1 MIKYV
6 FLIDKFFRECGQ
18 RAGNGFAKFK
28 IFATDRLCVCVEGGG
43 GGGGGGAEWREEGE
57 VVPRSISSQF
67 KVWDPLGPHYFKP
80 PHAYV

>member
-1 MIKYV
+1 MRPESRKWLRKV
-6 FLIDKFFRECGQ
+6 QNFCNRSSV
-18 RAGNGFAKFK
+18 
-28 IFATDRLCVCVEGGG
+28 CVCG